1 MSDYNPNNP
10 VDFKKIKPFV
20 IFGVI
25 LVILIISWSRIS
37 VTIPA
42 GHAGLTYKTFAG
54 GIAEDGTYLGQGFHL
69 IAPWNHVV
77 VYETRQQETTV
88 SMTALSSNL
97 LDIELDVTIFHEPM
111 IDQLGS
117 LEVQRG
123 KSYVDRVIIP
133 AMRAVTRENIAR
145 YLPEEINTTK
155 REEIQLEIEEQMRN
169 RLNQNYIQ
177 LNDVLIRNIELPE
190 KLRASIERKLQQEQE
205 SLEYEFRI
213 EKAEKEAQRK
223 KIEASGIQDFQE
235 IVAQSIT
242 QDLLRWKGIEATEKL
257 SESPNSKIV
266 VIGSGKDGLP
276 IILGGND

>member
-1 MSDYNPNNP
+1 MSNYNPSAP
-10 VDFKKIKPFV
+10 VDIKKIRPFI

-25 LVILIISWSRIS
+25 LVILLISWSRVT

-42 GHAGLTYKTFAG
+42 GHAGLVYKTFSN
-54 GIAEDGTYLGQGFHL
+54 GISEEDMPLGQGFHL

-97 LDIELDVTIFHEPM
+97 LDIKLDVTIFHEP
-111 IDQLGS
+111 IVDKLGS
-117 LEVQRG
+117 LEVRRG
-123 KSYVDRVIIP
+123 SNYVDRVIIP
-133 AMRAVTRENIAR
+133 AMRAVTRESIAQ
-145 YLPEEINTTK
+145 YLPEEINTTR
-155 REEIQLEIEEQMRN
+155 REEIQLQVETEMRD
-169 RLNQNYIQ
+169 RLNQNFLQ

-213 EKAEKEAQRK
+213 EKAEKEAERK
-223 KIEASGIQDFQE
+223 KIEAAGIQDFQK
-235 IVAQSIT
+235 IVSQSIT
-242 QDLLRWKGIEATEKL
+242 QDLLRWKGIEATEAL
-257 SESPNSKIV
+257 ASSNNSKVV

-276 IILGGND
+276 IILGGQ

>member
-1 MSDYNPNNP
+1 MSDYNSPNI
-10 VDFKKIKPFV
+10 DIKKVRPFV
-20 IFGVI
+20 IFGII
-25 LVILIISWSRIS
+25 LVILLISWSRIT

-42 GHAGLTYKTFAG
+42 GHAGLVYRTFSG
-54 GIAEDGTYLGQGFHL
+54 GIAEDGGYLGQGFHL

-77 VYETRQQETTV
+77 IYETRQQETTV

-97 LDIELDVTIFHEPM
+97 LDIKLDVTIFHEPI

-117 LEVQRG
+117 LEVRRG
-123 KSYVDRVIIP
+123 SDYIDRVVIP

-145 YLPEEINTTK
+145 YLPEELNTTK
-155 REEIQLEIEEQMRN
+155 REEIQMEVEEQMRN
-169 RLNQNYIQ
+169 RLNENFIQ

-213 EKAEKEAQRK
+213 EKAQKEAERK
-223 KIEASGIQDFQE
+223 RIEATGIQDFQE
-235 IVAQSIT
+235 IVSKSIT
-242 QDLLRWKGIEATEKL
+242 EDLLRWKGIEATETL
-257 SESPNSKIV
+257 SQSPNAKVV

-276 IILGGND
+276 IILGNN

>member
-1 MSDYNPNNP
+1 MSDYNNPNI
-10 VDFKKIKPFV
+10 DIKKVRPFV
-20 IFGVI
+20 IFGIV
-25 LVILIISWSRIS
+25 LVILLISWSRIT

-42 GHAGLTYKTFAG
+42 GHAGLVYRTFAG
-54 GIAEDGTYLGQGFHL
+54 GIAEDGNYLGQGFHL

-88 SMTALSSNL
+88 TMTALSSNL
-97 LDIELDVTIFHEPM
+97 LDIKLDVTIFHEP
-111 IDQLGS
+111 IISQLGS

-123 KSYVDRVIIP
+123 SSYVDRVIVP

-145 YLPEEINTTK
+145 YLPEELNTTK
-155 REEIQLEIEEQMRN
+155 REEIQLEIEEQMRS

-213 EKAEKEAQRK
+213 EKAQKEAERK
-223 KIEASGIQDFQE
+223 RIEATGIQDFQE
-235 IVAQSIT
+235 IVSKSIT
-242 QDLLRWKGIEATEKL
+242 QDLLRWKGIEATETL
-257 SESPNSKIV
+257 SQSPNAKVV

-276 IILGGND
+276 IILGN

>member
-1 MSDYNPNNP
+1 MSDYNTPPN

-20 IFGVI
+20 IFGVL
-25 LVILIISWSRIS
+25 LVVLLISWSRIT

-42 GHAGLTYKTFAG
+42 GYAGLVYQTFSG
-54 GIAEDGTYLGQGFHL
+54 GIEEDSQPLGQGFHF
-69 IAPWNHVV
+69 IAPWNHVK
-77 VYETRQQETTV
+77 VYETRQQETTALL
-88 SMTALSSNL
+88 TALSSNL
-97 LDIELDVTIFHEPM
+97 LDIKLEVTIFHEP
-111 IDQLGS
+111 IYEELAS
-117 LEVQRG
+117 LEVKRG
-123 KSYVDRVIIP
+123 SNYIDRVIIP
-133 AMRAVTRENIAR
+133 AMRAVTRESIAQ
-145 YLPEEINTTK
+145 YLPEEINTTR
-155 REEIQLEIEEQMRN
+155 REEIQQQIETDMRE

-242 QDLLRWKGIEATEKL
+242 EDLLRWKGIEATEAL
-257 SESPNSKIV
+257 SESNNAKVV

-276 IILGGND
+276 IILGGNN